1 MYCVR
6 KYTAILT
13 VTAAVSLL
21 VASCGSNKIA
31 DCNRIIEI
39 SNKDFHKSDS
49 VGKKNEKFDSK
60 KLLEQ
65 ADQAAQKAKAM
76 EVLELRD
83 GNLKDYKTR
92 FVKAYKDESKALRD
106 AAKSAEDAG
115 NVANKSD
122 TSSINA
128 SLKTTDMYLKA
139 TEVYSQQLTIVN
151 ELTTYC
157 TK

>member
-6 KYTAILT
+6 KYTAILP

-31 DCNRIIEI
+31 DCNRILEI
-39 SNKDFHKSDS
+39 SNKPSPKTDT
-49 VGKKNEKFDSK
+49 VGGKTENFDSK
-60 KLLEQ
+60 KLLAQ
-65 ADQAAQKAKAM
+65 ADQADQKAKAM

-83 GNLKDYKTR
+83 GKLKDYKTR
-92 FVKAYKDESKALRD
+92 FVKTYKDESKALRE
-106 AAKSAEDAG
+106 AAKATEDAG
-115 NVANKSD
+115 NVANKSEN
-122 TSSINA
+122 SSINA

-139 TEVYSQQLTIVN
+139 TQVYSQQLTIVN
-151 ELTTYC
+151 ELTAYC